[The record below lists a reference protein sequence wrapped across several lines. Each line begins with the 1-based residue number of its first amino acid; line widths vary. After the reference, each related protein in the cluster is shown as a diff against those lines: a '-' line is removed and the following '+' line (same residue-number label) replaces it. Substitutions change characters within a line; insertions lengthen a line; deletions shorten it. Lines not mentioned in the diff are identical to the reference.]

1 MQQAYI
7 IIGNVFNFKNKNAG
21 IDRARS
27 KFGPTNS
34 SNARLN
40 TTIYCRIVKLN
51 ELTICAEQFYGSLKV
66 FMKKNREKITCA
78 VGLNEVNVTVL
89 LLGHF
94 VIKA

>member
-7 IIGNVFNFKNKNAG
+7 IIGSVFNFKNKNFG

-27 KFGPTNS
+27 KFVLTNS

-40 TTIYCRIVKLN
+40 RTIYYRIVKLN

-66 FMKKNREKITCA
+66 CMKKIEKKDYLCCCF
-78 VGLNEVNVTVL
+78 G
-89 LLGHF
+89 
-94 VIKA
+94 

>member
-7 IIGNVFNFKNKNAG
+7 IIGSVFNFKNKNAG

-27 KFGPTNS
+27 KFCPTDS

-66 FMKKNREKITCA
+66 RMKKIKKR
-78 VGLNEVNVTVL
+78 LPVL
-89 LLGHF
+89 LVWVKLM
-94 VIKA
+94 